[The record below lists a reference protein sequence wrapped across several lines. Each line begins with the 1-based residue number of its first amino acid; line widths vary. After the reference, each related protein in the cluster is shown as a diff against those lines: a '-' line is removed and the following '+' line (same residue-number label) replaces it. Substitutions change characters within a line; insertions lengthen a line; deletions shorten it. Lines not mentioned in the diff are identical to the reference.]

1 MLAYRLRAS
10 ALEAF
15 RTICS
20 SRDAET
26 VQLIEAFETEVCPDR
41 SRTEQPTDMARVKEL
56 VAGLQRVEA
65 AAAARKENK

>member
-1 MLAYRLRAS
+1 MLTYRLRAS

-15 RTICS
+15 RTICG
-20 SRDAET
+20 SRDAEAM
-26 VQLIEAFETEVCPDR
+26 QLIEAFETEVCPDR

-65 AAAARKENK
+65 AARKEKK